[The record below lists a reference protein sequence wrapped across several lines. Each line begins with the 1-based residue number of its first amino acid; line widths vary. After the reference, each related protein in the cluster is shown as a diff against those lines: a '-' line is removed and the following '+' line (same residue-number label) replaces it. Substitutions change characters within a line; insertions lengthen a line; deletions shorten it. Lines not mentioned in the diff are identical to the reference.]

1 MIGRFQPKLLSWL
14 LIGVLT
20 ITLTKLPGVF
30 FINEVS
36 AAERISPLLMSVHN
50 APIPFVGLDGH
61 KHLVYEL
68 WLGNFSSGDAV
79 VEEVEVLG
87 DSAVLATLNT
97 LSLRLLKFKTAYLS
111 TSFCLL
117 LNELSTSAWLASAV
131 GKV

>member
-1 MIGRFQPKLLSWL
+1 MFS
-14 LIGVLT
+14 
-20 ITLTKLPGVF
+20 
-30 FINEVS
+30 EVS

-50 APIPFVGLDGH
+50 APIPFAESGGY

-97 LSLRLLKFKTAYLS
+97 LSLRLLKFKTAYPS